1 MSDILLKVKIKV
13 VIVQLDTLRKNSVLV
28 LILSMFAD
36 AQVTKDNPTTI
47 HSLSQCGNA
56 LLAQATKL

>member
-1 MSDILLKVKIKV
+1 MPDGLMVHATA
-13 VIVQLDTLRKNSVLV
+13 QLDTLRRKSTPEM
-28 LILSMFAD
+28 ILSMFAD
-36 AQVTKDNPTTI
+36 AQVTKDNPTTM